1 MPLNDLMM
9 NYLQLDFRVSLCS
22 LYF

>member
-9 NYLQLDFRVSLCS
+9 NYIQPNFRVWQCS
-22 LYF
+22 LF